1 MASRL
6 LTVLSILIVQSSV
19 SFAQQTACKSVEV
32 PVGVISQS
40 GDAFRGL
47 AAEDFVGR
55 LQKKIVTI
63 KTITYDDGPR
73 RVLIVADAGKNLSAD
88 SRKAETE
95 MIKVLL
101 ANGRPEDTFG
111 IMAARGPGQ
120 DVKFTADHAAIT
132 QALTQPGD
140 GKRGKDP
147 GVLDTVMAGIEWFG
161 PPQSGDAIV
170 VIADGLEGNHKSNA
184 RVVAKALGEN
194 HIRMF
199 GLALGPVQTQSSVA
213 GGTTTSTISQGLAY
227 TTPGVGDIVYNTG
240 DEHFFPLTANS
251 GGLVV
256 GVMNSDSHRSYKLED
271 PRVLQEVRQKALA
284 VSKMISAYY
293 RMQVEPPPLPHPED
307 WSLEIAGEI
316 QKHSQPI
323 FILYPHELGVC
334 ERVQLSNEA
343 H

>member
-1 MASRL
+1 MASRF
-6 LTVLSILIVQSSV
+6 LTILSILIVLSSI

-32 PVGVISQS
+32 PVGVISLS

-47 AAEDFVGR
+47 AAEDFVGK
-55 LQKKIVTI
+55 LQKKSVSI
-63 KTITYDDGPR
+63 KTLTYDDGPR
-73 RVLIVADAGKNLSAD
+73 RVLIVVDTSKNLSTD
-88 SRKAETE
+88 SRRAETE

-147 GVLDTVMAGIEWFG
+147 GVLDTVMVGIEWFG
-161 PPQSGDAIV
+161 EPRSGDAIV
-170 VIADGLEGNHKSNA
+170 VIAAGLEGNHRSNA
-184 RVVAKALGEN
+184 RLVAKELEKN

-199 GLALGPVQTQSSVA
+199 GLALGPVQTQSTVA
-213 GGTTTSTISQGLAY
+213 GGTTTSTMAQGFGY
-227 TTPGVGDIVYNTG
+227 TTPGVGALVYNTG

-256 GVMNSDSHRSYKLED
+256 GVMNSDSGRSYKLED
-271 PRVLQEVRQKALA
+271 PRLLQEVRQKAFAL
-284 VSKMISAYY
+284 SKMISAYY
-293 RMQVEPPPLPHPED
+293 RMQVEPPPLAHPED
-307 WSLEIAGEI
+307 WNLEITGEI

-323 FILYPHELGVC
+323 FVLYPHELGPC
-334 ERVQLSNEA
+334 
-343 H
+343 